1 MRPIKFRAWNVENK
15 SWGNFAT
22 GEFLNDDKD
31 PYTLKLYDPFADK
44 QIVIFQ
50 QYTGLKDK
58 NDKEIY
64 EGDILKAPN
73 KVITQ
78 QYVKW
83 DKDKAGFFV
92 HAHNGSANKNFRKAL
107 SGSAHLREV
116 IGNIYENKELLTESE
131 E

>member
-1 MRPIKFRAWNVENK
+1 MRPIKFRAWNGKTMQPSFGYPIENL
-15 SWGNFAT
+15 AQHP
-22 GEFLNDDKD
+22 EI
-31 PYTLKLYDPFADK
+31 TLMQF
-44 QIVIFQ
+44 
-50 QYTGLKDK
+50 TGLKDRH
-58 NDKEIY
+58 DKEIY

-116 IGNIYENKELLTESE
+116 IGNIYENKELLRESE